1 MRAIHKD
8 VFLNE
13 LENMILQ
20 LVQRVMNLET
30 LVKTVLEDFRKRLME
45 SNERIN
51 MPNYENL
58 LNAKKFHLRKLIS
71 KVEYEIGS
79 VHNKETTLV
88 LTFDKKKLY
97 ALQL

>member
-1 MRAIHKD
+1 MRSVHKD
-8 VFLNE
+8 GFLHE

-30 LVKTVLEDFRKRLME
+30 LVKTVLADFRNRLIE
-45 SNERIN
+45 SNQRIS

-58 LNAKKFHLRKLIS
+58 LNAKKFHLRKLIR

-79 VHNKETTLV
+79 E
-88 LTFDKKKLY
+88 
-97 ALQL
+97 

>member
-30 LVKTVLEDFRKRLME
+30 LVKAVLEDFRKRLME
-45 SNERIN
+45 SNQRIS

-79 VHNKETTLV
+79 EHNKETTLV
-88 LTFDKKKLY
+88 LTFDKQKLY
-97 ALQL
+97 TLQL